1 MTGTI
6 AELRIQ
12 VDTTQTVQGTAAL
25 KEFGA
30 ATNAV
35 TKSLKD
41 RKAAE
46 EQLGKGATGSGAGGD
61 TKPIKDISSAID
73 QQVKKLKNLDDQRK
87 ALSGSDLKTT
97 NPQEYIRLNQVID
110 ANIEMVK
117 RQGNALDSLASKQ
130 QALVAIKDAA
140 SAKEAKVA
148 ADQQARLDATISG
161 LSRQAK
167 AQLDYNK
174 TLEQLNAARDV
185 GNGKNASGGQAQL
198 SEGAYASWV
207 KLAQAQRDSAY
218 ALVDNSKEVER
229 AKGKLEQLTASLGK
243 IERAE
248 YRYAQAVKALDTNV
262 KLGGISQ
269 EQYNAKLAS
278 FANARDKSIAT
289 AQNGAASEERFAK
302 QLRNTVTAFDPVAA
316 ATLKYNAAI
325 KTLKDGL
332 DNEKIS
338 LDVYNRALAEHKV
351 ALESVKA
358 AQISPEQKQ
367 AKQYQEALDRLLP
380 YNSQLRNLEAAE
392 RTLQAAQAS
401 GKVVTQEQITA
412 HKAAT
417 AALAAERAEIDRVTK
432 AGQRRGNS
440 AKQDAAALRGVPAQF
455 TDIVVSLQ
463 GGQAPLTV
471 LLQQGGQLKDMFGG
485 VGQAVKAMGGYLLA
499 LVSNPVVL
507 AVAALG
513 AVAYAFYDAAKS
525 AGDINK
531 ALLTTGNSFGGT
543 AEDARRLALTLTDTK
558 SSTYD
563 AVTAITSLA
572 SAGRGASENFN
583 EIIEVALRLQKVAGV
598 AVEETVAS
606 FAKIAKDPVAAVQ
619 ELSSKYGILDS
630 TILSHARQLTELGR
644 TREAVSLIESEAAR
658 QTKDLTDKVVIN
670 YNGLGKA
677 MNYFSEQYAKLK
689 STISNVGIA
698 VDPLESKLAELNRAM
713 DNRDRL
719 APGDKER
726 GKYDEWIDS
735 LRVELDVLEQK
746 RLADDDSIRRRKEE
760 NRLRAEGVVANAEA
774 ASSWL
779 SLANASERYQKSL
792 DILDGK
798 IAETRVRIA
807 SGVSVEGDNETLSY
821 QLKEQILL
829 TKKLKEA
836 KESETKKGKGTSTP
850 LDTTD
855 SNDVKNKLS
864 ILRNDYDNYYKQVDN
879 LRTTESISESE
890 ASARKVK
897 TLEEETIKVKALYA
911 EQLAAIQSLSGRKGN
926 SKAQELKLA
935 KQVSDLK
942 AAEKKDIADLEAEK
956 GKEVATETARY
967 KTKEN
972 NFNNYVN
979 NLKNGLDDLKRQG
992 DMEAS
997 LVGMGSEAASLES
1010 QKEALRAASRQREQ
1024 ELQVQMQEGSIEQQ
1038 ADLQRRLD
1046 QEKIYLDKSLSQ
1058 VEENAQKKKAAES
1071 SWSNGVSQ
1079 GYKDWA
1085 TTASNVSGQVASVVS
1100 GAFDSM
1106 TDAVANFVITGKFN
1120 FKDFAVSILSEMA
1133 KMATKIAASQILM
1146 SILGSF
1152 AGAGLGGAANNPA
1165 SGSFVGPR
1173 QAKGGVWSGG
1183 VQKFAKGGAFTNS
1196 VYNKP
1201 TPFAM
1206 GGAFGGGMG
1215 VMGEAGPE
1223 AIMPLTRGPDGS
1235 LGVRSIGGGS
1245 KSSSG
1250 GVIVNISIAEGGQT
1264 TTDSN
1269 TNGMQQ
1275 FGKEIGSFVE
1285 QKYNQLMSKDLK
1297 PGGQVY
1303 GAINAR

>member
-46 EQLGKGATGSGAGGD
+46 EQLGKGATGGGAGGD

-117 RQGNALDSLASKQ
+117 RQGTALDSLASKQ

-229 AKGKLEQLTASLGK
+229 AKGKLEQLTANLGK

-289 AQNGAASEERFAK
+289 AQNGVASEERFAK
-302 QLRNTVTAFDPVAA
+302 QLRNTVTAFDPVAQ
-316 ATLKYNAAI
+316 ATLRYNAAV
-325 KTLKDGL
+325 KTLGEGL
-332 DNEKIS
+332 ESKKIS
-338 LDVYNRALAEHKV
+338 IDTYNRALAEHKV

-358 AQISPEQKQ
+358 AQVSPEQKQ

-485 VGQAVKAMGGYLLA
+485 VGQAVKAMGGYLLT

-735 LRVELDVLEQK
+735 LRVELDALEQK

-836 KESETKKGKGTSTP
+836 KESEVKKVKGTSTP

-855 SNDVKNKLS
+855 STDVKNKLS

-879 LRTTESISESE
+879 ARETNSISE
-890 ASARKVK
+890 AQAAAKK
-897 TLEEETIKVKALYA
+897 LALLEQETTKVKAFYA
-911 EQLAAIQSLSGRKGN
+911 EQLDAIKAMSGRKGN
-926 SKAQELKLA
+926 TESQNLKIANQLSSVQAEQVKVLADLETKKDSIAAKESGRLA
-935 KQVSDLK
+935 KQESDFKTYVASLKSNLDELAAQGDQQAALVSMTSK
-942 AAEKKDIADLEAEK
+942 EAEIYN
-956 GKEVATETARY
+956 ER
-967 KTKEN
+967 
-972 NFNNYVN
+972 
-979 NLKNGLDDLKRQG
+979 L
-992 DMEAS
+992 
-997 LVGMGSEAASLES
+997 
-1010 QKEALRAASRQREQ
+1010 ALRKNY
-1024 ELQVQMQEGSIEQQ
+1024 EQQ
-1038 ADLQRRLD
+1038 VRELNKMKDEGTLDAVKYEERLAV
-1046 QEKIYLDKSLSQ
+1046 EKEYLDKSYEQ
-1058 VEENAQKKKAAES
+1058 VKANADKKTEAES
-1071 SWSNGVSQ
+1071 NWMGGIST
-1079 GYKDWA
+1079 GYSRWIED
-1085 TTASNVSGQVASVVS
+1085 ASNAATQVSDAIGR
-1100 GAFDSM
+1100 SM
-1106 TDAVANFVITGKFN
+1106 DQATDALANFVLTGKMD
-1120 FKDFAVSILSEMA
+1120 FKSLAVSILSDLA
-1133 KMATKIAASQILM
+1133 KVAVKIAFVNALK
-1146 SILGSF
+1146 
-1152 AGAGLGGAANNPA
+1152 AGASAFGGAGYTGAFGFAN
-1165 SGSFVGPR
+1165 
-1173 QAKGGVWSGG
+1173 GGAFDSG